1 MTTTTTKWTP
11 ATDLLRVRHLRQRF
25 ALSEPAA
32 QLLAALAYG
41 EARQ

>member
-1 MTTTTTKWTP
+1 MNDTTTNWVP
-11 ATDLLRVRHLRQRF
+11 AADLLRVRRLRQRF